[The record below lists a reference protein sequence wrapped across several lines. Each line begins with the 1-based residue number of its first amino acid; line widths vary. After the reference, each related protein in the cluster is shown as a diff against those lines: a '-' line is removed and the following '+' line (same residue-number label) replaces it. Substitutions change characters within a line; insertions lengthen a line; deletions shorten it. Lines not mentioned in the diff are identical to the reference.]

1 MSKFLSIMIT
11 LLFAFGGHQFE
22 AFGQR
27 FSEHD
32 GENVGMPVS
41 LITPTF
47 TPAPTLTPT
56 PVPPAF
62 RCHLTVGTRGPGTF
76 SIYGTPRDKGQ
87 KRKIYVNWIHVQI
100 WEGAATLVDN
110 TIYVDPCNRNYG
122 NIWRCADLEGIDHP
136 NVRFRN
142 GQITFTP
149 SNGVS
154 QELLTRRI
162 NSRNQG
168 DRSYTSH
175 YYAMFGSGYRRAFR
189 NSLTEVRSAV
199 CSVDDTT
206 GQVSPLVVDLS
217 GKGITFTDPSKTF
230 TRFDF
235 HRDSL
240 LTAWIDNPQDVAFVG
255 YDANENGFIDSVD
268 ELFGDRTQRL
278 NGEPYAD
285 GFQALSM
292 HDSNGDKMIDSSDPI
307 FSHLLLWKD
316 ANKNGVSDEGELSP
330 LSNAISSLSLVADGE
345 RYFEGAHGSFAFGKS
360 SVDMKDGSKRAMYD
374 AWFAEGE
381 AELFSKD
388 LSGKKEPLPTSG
400 SAEHTKVLASLQK
413 LLAEDGFAPHEAP
426 YSTGGVIAA
435 KSRTAKYKVARWP
448 IGPHSECTAQVVF
461 DESWNTVDS
470 IVSCGL
476 PVPRPGRE
484 RG

>member
-1 MSKFLSIMIT
+1 MSKFLSIMMM
-11 LLFAFGGHQFE
+11 LLFAFGGNQFE

-62 RCHLTVGTRGPGTF
+62 RCHLTVGTRGPGNF

-168 DRSYTSH
+168 DRSYASH

-189 NSLTEVRSAV
+189 GSLTEVRSEV

-217 GKGITFTDPSKTF
+217 GKGITFTDPSQTF

-240 LTAWIDNPQDVAFVG
+240 LTAWLDNTEEIAFVG
-255 YDANENGFIDSVD
+255 YDANENGVIDSVD

-278 NGEPYAD
+278 HGEPYAD
-285 GFQALSM
+285 GFQALST
-292 HDSNGDKMIDSSDPI
+292 HDSNGDKMIDSNDPI

-316 ANKNGVSDEGELSP
+316 VNKNGVSDEGELAS
-330 LSNAISSLSLVADGE
+330 LSDVISSLSLVADGE

-360 SVDMKDGSKRAMYD
+360 LVAMKDGSKRAMYD

-381 AELFSKD
+381 AELFSED
-388 LSGKKEPLPTSG
+388 LAGEKEPLPVNGT
-400 SAEHTKVLASLQK
+400 AEHTKVLSSLQE

-426 YSTGGVIAA
+426 YSTGSILTVTGKAMN
-435 KSRTAKYKVARWP
+435 YKVARWA
-448 IGPHSECTAQVVF
+448 IGPFDECTAQVTF
-461 DESWNTVDS
+461 DTSWNALDRS
-470 IVSCGL
+470 VSCR
-476 PVPRPGRE
+476 PPEPRKVAGQ
-484 RG
+484 

>member
-11 LLFAFGGHQFE
+11 LLFVFGGHQFE

-27 FSEHD
+27 FSEHN

-56 PVPPAF
+56 PVPPTF
-62 RCHLTVGTRGPGTF
+62 RCHLTVGTRGPGNY

-168 DRSYTSH
+168 GRSYSDH
-175 YYAMFGSGYRRAFR
+175 YYAMRRSGYRRAFR
-189 NSLTEVRSAV
+189 NSLTEVRSEV

-217 GKGITFTDPSKTF
+217 GKGITFTDPSQTF

-240 LTAWIDNPQDVAFVG
+240 LTAWLDNTEEIAFVG
-255 YDANENGFIDSVD
+255 YDANENGVIDSVD

-278 NGEPYAD
+278 SGEPYAD

-292 HDSNGDKMIDSSDPI
+292 HDSNGDKVIDANDTI
-307 FSHLLLWKD
+307 FSRLLLWKD
-316 ANKNGVSDEGELSP
+316 ANKNGVSDEGELAS
-330 LSNAISSLSLVADGE
+330 LSDVMSSLSLVADGE

-360 SVDMKDGSKRAMYD
+360 LVTMKDGSKRAMYD

-381 AELFSKD
+381 AELFSED
-388 LSGKKEPLPTSG
+388 LAGEKEPLPVNGT
-400 SAEHTKVLASLQK
+400 AEHTKVFSSLQE

-426 YSTGGVIAA
+426 YSTGSILTVTGKAMN
-435 KSRTAKYKVARWP
+435 YKVARWA
-448 IGPHSECTAQVVF
+448 IGPFDECTAQVTF
-461 DESWNTVDS
+461 DTSWNALDRS
-470 IVSCGL
+470 VSCR
-476 PVPRPGRE
+476 PPEPRKVAGQ
-484 RG
+484 